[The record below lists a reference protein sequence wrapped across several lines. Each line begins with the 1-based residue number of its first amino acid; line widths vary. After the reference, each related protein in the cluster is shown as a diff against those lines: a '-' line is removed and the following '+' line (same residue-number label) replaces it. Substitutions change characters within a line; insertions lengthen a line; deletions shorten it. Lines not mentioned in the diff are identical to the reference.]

1 MFSGSSTWVGPGFES
16 VATRK
21 ALRMISGITS
31 VRSIRAFHFVTG
43 LNMSTT
49 STTWWASLWSFSE
62 DAWPVI
68 ATTGARS
75 R

>member
-1 MFSGSSTWVGPGFES
+1 MT
-16 VATRK
+16 
-21 ALRMISGITS
+21 L
-31 VRSIRAFHFVTG
+31 VRSTRAFHLVTG

-49 STTWWASLWSFSE
+49 STTWWASLWSFSD